1 MYPSN
6 KLFIKVSKGGNV
18 LYIRLIKREREEE
31 SIQIN
36 LKKSYLGNTDIN
48 RTLKKKLDK
57 KVNKKKLWNIFDQ
70 EKVDDE
76 GEKKIECVYSIPKDD
91 NLCHTCNSYLMIM
104 EDGFPTCTN
113 TKCGIIYKDI
123 LDYSPEW
130 RYYGADDKNA
140 NDPTR
145 CGNPINPLLIQS
157 SFGCKVLCSNNSSY
171 EMKKIRK
178 ALEWQSMPHKEEN
191 RYMMSF
197 SLLRRWL
204 KMRVFL
210 KSL

>member
-76 GEKKIECVYSIPKDD
+76 GEKKMVIER
-91 NLCHTCNSYLMIM
+91 N
-104 EDGFPTCTN
+104 EAF
-113 TKCGIIYKDI
+113 
-123 LDYSPEW
+123 
-130 RYYGADDKNA
+130 
-140 NDPTR
+140 
-145 CGNPINPLLIQS
+145 
-157 SFGCKVLCSNNSSY
+157 
-171 EMKKIRK
+171 
-178 ALEWQSMPHKEEN
+178 KEEN
-191 RYMMSF
+191 KEKAKEGLARLKQVARDGGNLFEVMMDIVEYCSVGQVTQALF
-197 SLLRRWL
+197 ETGGKFRRN
-204 KMRVFL
+204 M
-210 KSL
+210 